1 MQQVNTNMN
10 NAQINI
16 IYAMEGNIFNRND
29 INPKIILEVPFFKR
43 ILEENKLNHEV
54 FHGYVNKLNEV
65 WFEILTDSFKRIIMN
80 YNREYESFRER
91 EYLRNQRMMSLA
103 NEMATDELLGDLGD
117 LGLSTSISSL
127 TKDLGRSGISKKG
140 PSKKK
145 LKK

>member
-1 MQQVNTNMN
+1 MN
-10 NAQINI
+10 NAQINV
-16 IYAMEGNIFNRND
+16 IYAMEGNIFNRPD
-29 INPKIILEVPFFKR
+29 ISPKIRSEVPFFKKL
-43 ILEENKLNHEV
+43 LEENKLNHEV
-54 FHGYVNKLNEV
+54 FHGYVNKINEV
-65 WFEILTDSFKRIIMN
+65 WFGILSDSFKRLVAV
-80 YNREYESFRER
+80 YNNEYELFRER

-127 TKDLGRSGISKKG
+127 TKGLGRSGISKKG

>member
-1 MQQVNTNMN
+1 MN
-10 NAQINI
+10 NAQINV
-16 IYAMEGNIFNRND
+16 IYAMERNIFNRPD
-29 INPKIILEVPFFKR
+29 ISPKIMSEVPFFKKL
-43 ILEENKLNHEV
+43 LEENKLNHEV
-54 FHGYVNKLNEV
+54 FHGYVNKINEV
-65 WFEILTDSFKRIIMN
+65 WFGILSDSFKRLVTV
-80 YNREYESFRER
+80 YNNEYELFRER

-127 TKDLGRSGISKKG
+127 TKGLGRSGISKKG